1 MSFHVISISPRNKT
15 MANKTQIAINRAS
28 SLVLRPLIRMLIN
41 FGVPLSDFVEIIKRV
56 YVDVA
61 REQLENMGKRVT
73 DSSISVMTGVHRTDV
88 KRIEDENSGSR
99 PPLVQ
104 PSLLES
110 VIRVWSGDMRFITK
124 AGKPRNLKRRRIGV
138 KTKSGE
144 TPTFEDLIEEVT
156 KGVPPKALLD
166 EWIRLGAVS
175 VNARGDVCYDKP
187 DCVAGQE
194 VQQLTRSM
202 IATGDRFQAALDA
215 LLSQDSDKFVFFV
228 RASHIRKS
236 ELPKLTEYAVKL
248 LKQTADRIN
257 VRVTEAEERGRKDG
271 GTERFSVGVHVYNEP
286 MARLEK
292 YGFQLW

>member
-1 MSFHVISISPRNKT
+1 
-15 MANKTQIAINRAS
+15 MANKTQAAINRAS

-41 FGVPLSDFVEIIKRV
+41 FGVPLSDFVETIKRI
-56 YVDVA
+56 YVDAA
-61 REQLENMGKRVT
+61 REKLEAMGKRVT

-88 KRIEDENSGSR
+88 KRIEEENSGSR

-110 VIRVWSGDMRFITK
+110 VIRVWSGDIRFISK

-138 KTKSGE
+138 ATKPGE
-144 TPTFEDLIEEVT
+144 TPTFEDLVEEVT

-166 EWIRLGAVS
+166 EWIRLGAVN

-187 DCVAGQE
+187 DFVTGQE

-202 IATGDRFQAALDA
+202 IATGDRFQAALDV
-215 LLSQDSDKFVFFV
+215 LLAQDNSKLVYFV
-228 RASHIRKS
+228 RVSHIS
-236 ELPKLTEYAVKL
+236 ESEIPKLTDYTIKL

-257 VRVTEAEERGRKDG
+257 VRATEAEERGRKVG
-271 GTERFSVGVHVYNEP
+271 GTQRFSVGMHVYNEP